1 MRFYFSTLLAYSLFI
16 WWFFQFIPFALFFLR
31 YLIYCSKRI
40 RSLLLCHF
48 MRKWKRIAI
57 FVWVKCWKS
66 FGQFFVLFSQM
77 LVDCG
82 IFLFLQYFFPS
93 LIFSYIVQFRDI
105 FGVRFVCIYLSS
117 WWFIIHLFFR
127 YQHPYHSIGRTE
139 LFNRVLYAWW
149 KYCSRF
155 GQQLWNVRAA
165 ICSISQTNHF
175 LAMSTDEGEY
185 FASNSIHLVASNRI
199 ISTWPPS
206 NHNIDLFI
214 EYIKLNIRK
223 KKNREK
229 NVTFPYIPV
238 VDVSIDVDIDVN
250 VTIYC

>member
-1 MRFYFSTLLAYSLFI
+1 MSFHEKMKAHCHFCLSEMLKVIWSIFCPPFPDASWLWYFS
-16 WWFFQFIPFALFFLR
+16 FFTIFF
-31 YLIYCSKRI
+31 S
-40 RSLLLCHF
+40 
-48 MRKWKRIAI
+48 
-57 FVWVKCWKS
+57 
-66 FGQFFVLFSQM
+66 
-77 LVDCG
+77 
-82 IFLFLQYFFPS
+82 S

-105 FGVRFVCIYLSS
+105 FGIRFVCIYLSS

-127 YQHPYHSIGRTE
+127 YQHPYHSIERTE

-185 FASNSIHLVASNRI
+185 FASNSIHLVVSNRI
-199 ISTWPPS
+199 ISTWPPL

-223 KKNREK
+223 KK
-229 NVTFPYIPV
+229 
-238 VDVSIDVDIDVN
+238 
-250 VTIYC
+250 

>member
-1 MRFYFSTLLAYSLFI
+1 
-16 WWFFQFIPFALFFLR
+16 
-31 YLIYCSKRI
+31 
-40 RSLLLCHF
+40 

-66 FGQFFVLFSQM
+66 FGQFFVLFFPDASWLWCFSFFTM
-77 LVDCG
+77 
-82 IFLFLQYFFPS
+82 FLFPHW
-93 LIFSYIVQFRDI
+93 FSHTCTHCTVHRHIRNSFCIR
-105 FGVRFVCIYLSS
+105 IYLSS
-117 WWFIIHLFFR
+117 WRFIIHLFFR

-155 GQQLWNVRAA
+155 GQQLWYVRAA

-175 LAMSTDEGEY
+175 LAMPTDEGEY

-214 EYIKLNIRK
+214 EYIKLNKK

-238 VDVSIDVDIDVN
+238 VDVSIDVDFDVN